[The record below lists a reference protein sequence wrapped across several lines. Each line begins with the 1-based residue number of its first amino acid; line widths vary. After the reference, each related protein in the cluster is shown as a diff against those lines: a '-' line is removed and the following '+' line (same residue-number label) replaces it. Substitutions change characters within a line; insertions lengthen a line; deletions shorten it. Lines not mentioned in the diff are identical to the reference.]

1 MGSELERGQ
10 GPRAA
15 MDPNP
20 RLELPGAGTLGKH
33 RGQELARQLQEVKGD
48 VLKVFFNLKYFWF
61 YDSVSQVAIP
71 SPRDAGEVQ
80 THPHTGFFF
89 VCLFFPF
96 GFRTEEHGGRFS
108 WGEVQ
113 SPQPLPSPPTQSLI
127 PSDRVVR
134 RLESQKLKS
143 EWGRG

>member
-89 VCLFFPF
+89 CLFVFPLWF
-96 GFRTEEHGGRFS
+96 PH
-108 WGEVQ
+108 
-113 SPQPLPSPPTQSLI
+113 
-127 PSDRVVR
+127 R
-134 RLESQKLKS
+134 RARGQILL
-143 EWGRG
+143 GRGAKPSASAFTSHPKPHPQ